1 MVEAECAV
9 HTWQVRTTPEGKKFY
24 FNKVT
29 KKRVWKR
36 PPEMAEAEEVTH
48 HLTAMKE
55 DLASCPSSPK
65 SSHSLDQQQGGCDAD
80 SGRGIAP
87 DVGDIPDTGA
97 SSSGLMQDD
106 DGFWVRTDS
115 LEDEYLTFTPAISVV
130 IKDTAVSVDPKQLRQ
145 AVESLQMALPPA
157 PPPAGRRPRAS
168 QALSQAPPGTAPSQP
183 ASIRRTSLQ
192 PPAASK
198 PLPSR
203 GKCSSTTQG
212 NSLGGGGNSSGGGG
226 SGGGGSSGDGG
237 SSGGSSSS
245 IAAIPTASAAPSH
258 PPPPPEASLPPPPAA
273 SFFTTTTSST
283 LDTLARLPD
292 PTVPTERPGERRRRT
307 AAMEAYLASI
317 AAQAAQ
323 TAQAAQADL
332 SNESR
337 TACPPTSASAPAPAT
352 KPAPAPASTPAP
364 APASTPAPALAA
376 PSAPRPA
383 PKPEPAP
390 SVSARPR
397 AHAVATP
404 AVAPVSAQPVEEE
417 EEWL

>member
-1 MVEAECAV
+1 MVEAECAA

-55 DLASCPSSPK
+55 DLATCPSSPK

-273 SFFTTTTSST
+273 SFTTTTTSST

-337 TACPPTSASAPAPAT
+337 TACPPTSASAPAPAS
-352 KPAPAPASTPAP
+352 KPAP

-404 AVAPVSAQPVEEE
+404 TVAPVSAQPVEEE
-417 EEWL
+417 DEWL

>member
-1 MVEAECAV
+1 MVEAECAT

-55 DLASCPSSPK
+55 DLATCPSSPK

-157 PPPAGRRPRAS
+157 PPPAGGLEQREPDGVPAHIRVGARAGI
-168 QALSQAPPGTAPSQP
+168 QARACAGIHAR
-183 ASIRRTSLQ
+183 ACARGAIR
-192 PPAASK
+192 A
-198 PLPSR
+198 
-203 GKCSSTTQG
+203 
-212 NSLGGGGNSSGGGG
+212 
-226 SGGGGSSGDGG
+226 
-237 SSGGSSSS
+237 
-245 IAAIPTASAAPSH
+245 
-258 PPPPPEASLPPPPAA
+258 EARA
-273 SFFTTTTSST
+273 
-283 LDTLARLPD
+283 
-292 PTVPTERPGERRRRT
+292 
-307 AAMEAYLASI
+307 EA
-317 AAQAAQ
+317 
-323 TAQAAQADL
+323 
-332 SNESR
+332 
-337 TACPPTSASAPAPAT
+337 
-352 KPAPAPASTPAP
+352 
-364 APASTPAPALAA
+364 
-376 PSAPRPA
+376 
-383 PKPEPAP
+383 
-390 SVSARPR
+390 
-397 AHAVATP
+397 
-404 AVAPVSAQPVEEE
+404 
-417 EEWL
+417 

>member
-1 MVEAECAV
+1 MVEAESVA
-9 HTWQVRTTPEGKKFY
+9 HTWQVRTTPEGKQFY
-24 FNKVT
+24 YNKVT

-36 PPEMAEAEEVTH
+36 PAEMAEAEEVTLH
-48 HLTAMKE
+48 VTATRE
-55 DLASCPSSPK
+55 VLAACPSS
-65 SSHSLDQQQGGCDAD
+65 SIDQQQGGSDAD

-115 LEDEYLTFTPAISVV
+115 LEDAYLTFTPAISVV

-145 AVESLQMALPPA
+145 AVESLQIALPPV
-157 PPPAGRRPRAS
+157 PPPVGRRPRAS
-168 QALSQAPPGTAPSQP
+168 EAPSQAPPGTTPSQP
-183 ASIRRTSLQ
+183 GSIKRASLQ
-192 PPAASK
+192 PPAPSK

-212 NSLGGGGNSSGGGG
+212 SSLGGGSTLGGG
-226 SGGGGSSGDGG
+226 SRGGGGSSGGGSG
-237 SSGGSSSS
+237 SSGGGSSS
-245 IAAIPTASAAPSH
+245 IVAAVPTASAAPSH

-273 SFFTTTTSST
+273 SFFTTATSST
-283 LDTLARLPD
+283 SDSQARLTV

-332 SNESR
+332 RNEGR
-337 TACPPTSASAPAPAT
+337 TACPPTSASAPAPAST
-352 KPAPAPASTPAP
+352 PAPAPASTPAP

-404 AVAPVSAQPVEEE
+404 AVAPVSAQPPAAVEEDD
-417 EEWL
+417 EWL